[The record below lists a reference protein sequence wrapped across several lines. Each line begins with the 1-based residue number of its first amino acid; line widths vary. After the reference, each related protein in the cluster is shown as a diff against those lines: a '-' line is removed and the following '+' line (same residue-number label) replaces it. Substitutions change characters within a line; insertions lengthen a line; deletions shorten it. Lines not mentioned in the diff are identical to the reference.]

1 MPVYKIAGIGVEYEG
16 KYDMLIERSR
26 KYLADDDTSPLFSLK
41 TNPTIIKSLRKQY
54 PQSNEAEYEY
64 TDIGASFNR
73 EIINYDGIM
82 LHASAVAVDGCAY
95 LFSAPSGM
103 GKSTHTQMWQKL
115 FGKDQAVIINDD
127 KPVIRKIDGVYYAFG
142 TPFSGKHDISE
153 NTGFPVKGICFV
165 LRGDKNIIKNLS
177 TKDAVTPFL
186 NQTIKPFDMEGYL
199 KMLSIADDLLC
210 TVPCYSL
217 LCKADVEAAEIAY
230 NAMKGEIK

>member
-1 MPVYKIAGIGVEYEG
+1 MPVYKIAEIGVEYEG
-16 KYDMLIERSR
+16 KYDMLIERSK
-26 KYLADDDTSPLFSLK
+26 KYLADDNMSPLFSLK
-41 TNPTIIKSLRKQY
+41 TNPTIIESLKKQY

-115 FGKDQAVIINDD
+115 LGKENAVIINDD
-127 KPVIRKIDGVYYAFG
+127 KPVIRKIDGIYYAFG
-142 TPFSGKHDISE
+142 TPFSGKHDISK
-153 NTGFPVKGICFV
+153 NIGFPVKGICFV
-165 LRGDKNIIKNLS
+165 LRGDKNIIKRLG

-186 NQTIKPFDMEGYL
+186 NQTIKPLTMEGYD
-199 KMLSIADDLLC
+199 KMLDTVDDLISS
-210 TVPCYSL
+210 TSCYIL
-217 LCKADVEAAEIAY
+217 HCRADVEAAEIAY
-230 NAMKGEIK
+230 NAMKGE